1 MKLFNALAEQAK
13 RKDNTPMERF
23 EYNKVR
29 VTIEA
34 QCTKYLQELDD
45 VFTFEA
51 LPSDIDATLACLESP
66 QFMEKYEFTQ
76 VTETCF
82 AVRLKELDLL

>member
-34 QCTKYLQELDD
+34 QCTKYLQDRKS
-45 VFTFEA
+45 V
-51 LPSDIDATLACLESP
+51 
-66 QFMEKYEFTQ
+66 
-76 VTETCF
+76 V
-82 AVRLKELDLL
+82 

>member
-51 LPSDIDATLACLESP
+51 LPSANDATHACLESP

>member
-1 MKLFNALAEQAK
+1 MKLAEQAK

-51 LPSDIDATLACLESP
+51 LPSAIDATLACLESP

>member
-51 LPSDIDATLACLESP
+51 LPSAIDATLACLESP